1 MLHRLASNM
10 ARIIVKKANIDDK
23 YRSIYEYGCEL
34 FLSTSA
40 SILSIIFFSLVL
52 NVLYSSIVFLT
63 VFMGIRFFSGGY
75 HATTYFHCFVL
86 TNLVYLISYIASLAF
101 VKYIGIAGEIF
112 LIWAAAYWKERC

>member
-40 SILSIIFFSLVL
+40 SILSIIFF
-52 NVLYSSIVFLT
+52 
-63 VFMGIRFFSGGY
+63 R
-75 HATTYFHCFVL
+75 
-86 TNLVYLISYIASLAF
+86 
-101 VKYIGIAGEIF
+101 
-112 LIWAAAYWKERC
+112 

>member
-86 TNLVYLISYIASLAF
+86 TNLVYLISYIASLTF
-101 VKYIGIAGEIF
+101 VKYIGIAEEIL

>member
-40 SILSIIFFSLVL
+40 SILSIIFFSLML
-52 NVLYSSIVFLT
+52 NAPYSSIVLLT
-63 VFMGIRFFSGGY
+63 VFMGIRFFQADTMQR
-75 HATTYFHCFVL
+75 HTFIVL
-86 TNLVYLISYIASLAF
+86 L
-101 VKYIGIAGEIF
+101 
-112 LIWAAAYWKERC
+112 